1 MGDKTDLIREMDATT
16 SGSCPI
22 AGFGMS
28 STETYGSI
36 WELICNSG
44 DEEMEH
50 FTTHMVCYNQELC
63 FH

>member
-1 MGDKTDLIREMDATT
+1 MDATA
-16 SGSCPI
+16 SGSCPT

-28 STETYGSI
+28 SIETYGSV

-44 DEEMEH
+44 YEEMEH
-50 FTTHMVCYNQELC
+50 FTTHMVFYNQELC

>member
-36 WELICNSG
+36 
-44 DEEMEH
+44 
-50 FTTHMVCYNQELC
+50 
-63 FH
+63 

>member
-1 MGDKTDLIREMDATT
+1 MGDKTDLIREMDATA
-16 SGSCPI
+16 SGSCPT

-28 STETYGSI
+28 SIETYGSV

-44 DEEMEH
+44 YEEMEH
-50 FTTHMVCYNQELC
+50 FTTHMVFYNQELC